1 VVTVFPKQVQEQLA
15 EVSQRNKTASQRF
28 TCNIFGS
35 QWDQFVETW
44 AALAYGFVA
53 EALGPYGK
61 EPAVE
66 IGIVSDG
73 AHSAGANASYAPWS
87 GQISLCPSYV
97 DARPGRTL
105 EKLTH
110 ELCHASLAKF
120 PEGDPFYEEGFVD
133 YSVWCL
139 AHAPFWGDFR
149 EDMIK
154 AAAYNI
160 ACRRDRAL
168 RDLSDYDRKRWAGG
182 LFCSTMHGPWVISKL
197 LMRKLE
203 GNFTW

>member
-1 VVTVFPKQVQEQLA
+1 MTLPEAVTQQLDQA
-15 EVSQRNKTASQRF
+15 SRRHKTASQRF
-28 TCNIFGS
+28 VCKIFGS

-44 AALAYGFVA
+44 ASIAYGLVG
-53 EALGPYGK
+53 EALGPWGK

-66 IGIVSDG
+66 IGTVSDG

-97 DARPGRTL
+97 EGKPGRTL

-110 ELCHASLAKF
+110 ELCHASLALF

-133 YSVWCL
+133 YSVWVL
-139 AHAPFWGDFR
+139 AHAPIWGDFR
-149 EDMIK
+149 EDMIQ
-154 AAAYNI
+154 AANHNI
-160 ACRRDRAL
+160 ICRRDRAL

-182 LFCSTMHGPWVISKL
+182 LFCSTMHGPWIISKL
-197 LMRKLE
+197 QMRKLE